1 MGDQASERS
10 IALLPRLSP
19 RSNDAWHS
27 GPPRGSCREGELGV
41 HFLGLLGFQ
50 TYVPRTKDRVVR
62 RGRKVNE
69 ITALFPSY
77 IFIPIEVGWYAARFT
92 PGLSAIVM
100 YGDRPACVPDAVI
113 ADLHARERNGFIRL
127 PPPPKP
133 TEPFVAGDPC
143 AFAPVRSSGLYGLY
157 AGMAPRER
165 IFLSLRM
172 LGGERTVEPHTD
184 DVSRI

>member
-1 MGDQASERS
+1 MAFWTAARIMPRKERL
-10 IALLPRLSP
+10 AL
-19 RSNDAWHS
+19 
-27 GPPRGSCREGELGV
+27 
-41 HFLGLLGFQ
+41 HFLGLSGFQ

-62 RGRKVNE
+62 RGRKVSE

-77 IFIPIEVGWYAARFT
+77 IFILIEVGWYAARFT

-113 ADLHARERNGFIRL
+113 ADLHARERNGLIRL

-133 TEPFVAGDPC
+133 TEPFVAGDLLR
-143 AFAPVRSSGLYGLY
+143 VRSGPLTGLHGLY

-165 IFLSLRM
+165 IFVLLRL
-172 LGGERTVEPHTD
+172 LGGERTVELAQG
-184 DVSRI
+184 DVLKL